1 MRGGVALLVAVVLVT
16 AGCAQDARS
25 TVTGQ
30 RPVSG
35 GSLRYPLTSDPAS
48 ITPLGART
56 VDELTVE
63 RSIFSGLVDIDPGT
77 GRLTGVAAASWK
89 ADADQRTFTFTLRQG
104 MAFSNG
110 EPLTAD
116 TFAQDW
122 AIVCSVNAPAAPL
135 LRVIEG
141 AQDCGRGGTALP
153 GVRVV
158 SPQVL
163 QIRLSQPFADLPAL
177 LAAPSTWAFPPD
189 LAGSEQARAG
199 FERQPVGSGPFT
211 LTSWA
216 PGSRIVL
223 ARNPSAVGGI
233 AHLDT
238 VEFSLLPK
246 ADAPQAAM
254 DAYRRGSFDVAEV
267 PPGDV
272 QLTMTDPSLSRQ
284 LLILPLLS
292 DTLLRVPAERVPSLR
307 QRRGLAYGMDSPTVA
322 RSVTGGSAT
331 VADGLIPVG
340 TPGYVP
346 GVSPYV
352 YDPGVAG
359 RYLTGAALGR
369 LTIGAPEGLDP
380 VASTLAAGYREL
392 RVPAEHLAGRPG
404 RVNVYRLDAAY
415 PSPDALLAPL
425 ASPASQDL
433 LRSARATA
441 EPVARAALY
450 QKLASQELASA
461 TDLPI
466 VFNARALVISP
477 KLSGAQF
484 DFLGLPHLQRW
495 GFNQPPP

>member
-1 MRGGVALLVAVVLVT
+1 MRGGVALLVALALVT

-25 TVTGQ
+25 TLTVQ
-30 RPVSG
+30 RPAG
-35 GSLRYPLTSDPAS
+35 GGNLRYPLTSDPAS

-56 VDELTVE
+56 LDELTVE
-63 RSIFSGLVDIDPGT
+63 RSMFAGLVDIDPAS
-77 GRLTGVAAASWK
+77 GRLVGVAAASWK
-89 ADADQRTFTFTLRQG
+89 ADAGQRTFTFRLRPG
-104 MAFSNG
+104 LTFSNG

-122 AIVCSVNAPAAPL
+122 AIVCSTNAPAAPL

-141 AQDCGRGGTALP
+141 AQACGRGGAELP
-153 GVRVV
+153 GVQVV

-163 QIRLSQPFADLPAL
+163 RIQLSQPFADLPAL

-189 LAGSEQARAG
+189 LAGSQTARAS
-199 FERQPVGSGPFT
+199 FETHPVGAGPFT
-211 LTSWA
+211 LASWV
-216 PGSRIVL
+216 PGTRIEL

-267 PPGDV
+267 PPSDV
-272 QLTMTDPSLSRQ
+272 QLTMTDRELSRQ

-292 DTLLRVPAERVPSLR
+292 DTLLHVPAARVPSLR
-307 QRRGLAYGMDSPTVA
+307 QRRGLAYGMDAPTVA
-322 RSVTGGSAT
+322 RSVTGGAAT

-369 LTIGAPEGLDP
+369 LTIGAAEGLDP

-392 RVPAEHLAGRPG
+392 HVPAEHLAGRPG
-404 RVNVYRLDAAY
+404 RVNVYQLDAAY

-425 ASPASQDL
+425 ASASSQDL

-441 EPVARAALY
+441 DPVARAALY
-450 QKLASQELASA
+450 QKLAAQELASA
-461 TDLPI
+461 TNLPI

-495 GFNQPPP
+495 GFIQSPP